1 MATGKADCGNPE
13 SRSARAF
20 QTDAV
25 RWCRTASEDALA
37 RVFRSP
43 CSGVPHDVAAAY
55 ATLASRTGS
64 LLEAIER
71 ERLALPAMDRDAV
84 FAFAERARRLFA
96 AAPDLTDEALG

>member
-1 MATGKADCGNPE
+1 MPE

-43 CSGVPHDVAAAY
+43 YSGVPHDVAAAY

-71 ERLALPAMDRDAV
+71 ERLALPAPDRDAV

-96 AAPDLTDEALG
+96 AAPDLDG